1 MHSLYPSLGVRK
13 WSKDHFEVMPVP
25 EQNSQPKHKN
35 TQNTQTK
42 NRTKQPQNARKEHG
56 MTAPISYGIQC
67 QRIKRSCT
75 SNKEE
80 NKPERQQSKIPRR
93 CPANTSPSS
102 AETQDPP
109 CQDPGDRTEEPSGI
123 RHLRNGGIHAV
134 N

>member
-1 MHSLYPSLGVRK
+1 
-13 WSKDHFEVMPVP
+13 
-25 EQNSQPKHKN
+25 
-35 TQNTQTK
+35 
-42 NRTKQPQNARKEHG
+42 

-75 SNKEE
+75 SNEEE
-80 NKPERQQSKIPRR
+80 NKPKRQQSKIPRR
-93 CPANTSPSS
+93 CPTNTSPSS